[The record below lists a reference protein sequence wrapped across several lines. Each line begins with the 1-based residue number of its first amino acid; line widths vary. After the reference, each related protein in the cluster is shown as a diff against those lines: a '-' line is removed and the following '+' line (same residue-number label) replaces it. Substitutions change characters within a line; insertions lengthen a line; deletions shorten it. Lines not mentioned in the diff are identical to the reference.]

1 MKRLTLG
8 LALLGCVGWALVA
21 VADDTSSPRRLVGLH
36 RLTPSEAADVAV
48 YAYWQVLTDTDRLQ
62 DGPEGEDLGLEGDTF
77 LIWVDRAPGYRFTH
91 PTAYIL
97 VSGDGVRVVDGGWW
111 PVLNGQRILYGKQN
125 HASIVS
131 PLEVGS
137 AHDDRILVH
146 IYPEELGSGDVLA
159 DGDEVIDVMSENTF
173 FVWVD
178 LLPDAFFTH
187 PTAYLLVAADG
198 RILVQDGGWWP
209 VLNGKTV
216 LYGSVGRFAA
226 EFPFSLR

>member
-1 MKRLTLG
+1 MKRLALW
-8 LALLGCVGWALVA
+8 LALLACAGWTLLAQGQDLA
-21 VADDTSSPRRLVGLH
+21 SPRHLNGLQ
-36 RLTPSEAADVAV
+36 RLTPSGSAAVAL
-48 YAYWQVLTDTDRLQ
+48 YACAHVLDQGDRLQ

-77 LIWVDRAPGYRFTH
+77 LLWVDRAPGYRFTH

-97 VSGDGVRVVDGGWW
+97 ISEGGVRVVDGGWW

-137 AHDDRILVH
+137 ASGDRILVH
-146 IYPEELGSGDVLA
+146 IYPEELVPGDVLA
-159 DGDEVIDVMSENTF
+159 DGDEVIGVMSANTF
-173 FVWVD
+173 FAWVD

-187 PTAYLLVAADG
+187 PTVYVLVGSDG
-198 RILVQDGGWWP
+198 RILVHDGGWWP

-216 LYGSVGRFAA
+216 LHGSMGTFAA